1 MDFFT
6 GLSVQGYVALQKNY
20 ALRPTDLYYPNL
32 YLCGNC
38 SELFVPTAYFEEE
51 NIQFQLL
58 LNSMYTLQFIM
69 RFSQYSTQVTS
80 CVLAAMM
87 FMSGECGRVC
97 LGFFFFCLVEIIVIG
112 DSCEPFFFF
121 SCCCLSTYRPLTR
134 SRFPLLQKAPGTQR
148 LGNLRPSRGD
158 VPIGYMCSLV

>member
-97 LGFFFFCLVEIIVIG
+97 LGFFFFAWWRSSSSATLV
-112 DSCEPFFFF
+112 SPF
-121 SCCCLSTYRPLTR
+121 SS
-134 SRFPLLQKAPGTQR
+134 
-148 LGNLRPSRGD
+148 
-158 VPIGYMCSLV
+158 SLVVACPHIGRLLAAAFLFYKRRQGHSDWGIYDPLEVMCQ